1 MENRRPEF
9 ALILLCSLFLVVVVL
24 SYILQGKVATLT
36 EMPIAVLEVDNS
48 RYPLHIGV
56 IPFSVFLLAL
66 ALICLDLVNEFYGQ
80 RDAFFLSLSGG
91 IAVLFV
97 WALLK
102 GLTYVPTD
110 LGQAAFD
117 RAYAVLFNLDPR
129 FVFSLAGSVV
139 VGFGFTSLVFELF
152 RQLTHSGFI
161 IIRLFMAH
169 LLGLAVFSAVGAA
182 LENESPLILG
192 EALQLALTRYVQWFL
207 VSFLLIPIFYVL
219 MIPFRI
225 LVGRAHYATVKVR
238 FAKKKVFRYDN
249 QDNFFE
255 GRSEMQEKR
264 IPTGSGG
271 PLEEH
276 GEPAPKGP
284 LVGVEP

>member
-1 MENRRPEF
+1 MMENRRPEF

-129 FVFSLAGSVV
+129 F
-139 VGFGFTSLVFELF
+139 SLVFELF